1 MAGRRDIP
9 PGVEHAFLDYEAI
22 CVAELAA
29 ADRATS
35 DDARIAHLDRAL
47 RNALLASKSRQ
58 SAAPVDLMQWRS
70 KRLPDKRRQ
79 S

>member
-1 MAGRRDIP
+1 VANASP
-9 PGVEHAFLDYEAI
+9 DYEAI

-29 ADRATS
+29 ANCAAS
-35 DDARIAHLDRAL
+35 DDARLAHLDLAL
-47 RNALLASKSRQ
+47 RNALLASQYRR

-70 KRLPDKRRQ
+70 KRLHEKGRE